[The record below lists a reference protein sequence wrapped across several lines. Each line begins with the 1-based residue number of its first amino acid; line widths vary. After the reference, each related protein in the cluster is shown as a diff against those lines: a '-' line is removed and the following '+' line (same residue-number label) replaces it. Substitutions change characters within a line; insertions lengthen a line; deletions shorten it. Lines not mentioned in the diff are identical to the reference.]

1 MSLLEIVFWL
11 LVGVVAYTYVGY
23 PLLLG
28 LLAWLRPR
36 PVKRGPGGPR
46 SCSIILCVRNEEVH
60 IDRRLTELTALLE
73 ATGVVGEIIVVS
85 DGSTDA
91 TATLARDHTKGPV
104 RVLELP
110 DNVGKA
116 AALSAGCAMAT
127 DEVLVFADARQRWAP
142 DALAMLLENFADP
155 EVGAATG
162 GLVIE
167 SAAGTLAGVG
177 LYWRFE
183 KWLRHQES
191 RVWSMVGATGA
202 ISAVRRELFRPIPAG
217 TDLDDVYW
225 PLQVAL
231 LGKRVVLDPRARAY
245 DRLPDRVRDE
255 FRRKVRTLSGNFQL
269 LGRLPQVL
277 LPWRCPIWFSVL
289 SHKVLRLVVP
299 WALVAIFVLS
309 AALPAAL
316 YQGLFWAQF
325 AGYAVGV
332 AGALSPALARFKPVS
347 AAASF
352 VVLNAAAWL
361 GFWVWI
367 TGGTARSWSKVD
379 YQRLPNVPAREQ
391 ARAAAS

>member
-1 MSLLEIVFWL
+1 MSLLEILFWS
-11 LVGVVAYTYVGY
+11 LVALVAYAYVGY

-28 LLAWLRPR
+28 LLARVRPR
-36 PVKRGPGGPR
+36 PVNRGTNGPR
-46 SCSIILCVRNEEVH
+46 SCSIVLCVRNEEAN
-60 IDRRLTELTALLE
+60 IDRRLAELTDLLE
-73 ATGVVGEIIVVS
+73 STGVRGEIIVVS

-91 TATLARDHTKGPV
+91 TATLARQHCKGSV

-116 AALSAGCAMAT
+116 AALSSGCAMAMN
-127 DEVLVFADARQRWAP
+127 EILVFADARQRWAT

-167 SAAGTLAGVG
+167 SAPGTLAGVG

-202 ISAVRRELFRPIPAG
+202 ISAVRRELFRPIPPG
-217 TDLDDVYW
+217 TVLDDVYW
-225 PLQVAL
+225 PLQVVL
-231 LGKRVVLDPRARAY
+231 QGKRVVLDPRAVAH

-269 LGRLPQVL
+269 LARLPQVL

-289 SHKVLRLVVP
+289 SHKALRLVVP
-299 WALVAIFVLS
+299 WALMVILVLS
-309 AALPAAL
+309 AAMPSTL
-316 YQGLFWAQF
+316 YQILFWGQI
-325 AGYAVGV
+325 AGYATGV
-332 AGALSPALARFKPVS
+332 AGALWPALARCSPVS
-347 AAASF
+347 GASSF
-352 VVLNAAAWL
+352 VVLNAAAAL
-361 GFWVWI
+361 AFWVWLFGR
-367 TGGTARSWSKVD
+367 TTQSWSPVHYK
-379 YQRLPNVPAREQ
+379 RLPNASAREP
-391 ARAAAS
+391 AKVIAS